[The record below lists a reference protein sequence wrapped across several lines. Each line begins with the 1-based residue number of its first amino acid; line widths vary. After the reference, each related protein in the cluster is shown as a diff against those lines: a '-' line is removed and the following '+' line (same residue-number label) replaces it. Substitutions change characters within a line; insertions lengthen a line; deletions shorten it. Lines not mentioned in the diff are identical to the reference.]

1 MSSALFISRGM
12 MYTLSRIVYAVSK
25 NLKWCITS
33 SLPAAPGGTSPSV
46 ACREFNHVSKWFKCG
61 ECERT
66 P

>member
-33 SLPAAPGGTSPSV
+33 SLPAAPGGTSP
-46 ACREFNHVSKWFKCG
+46 
-61 ECERT
+61 
-66 P
+66 